1 MMASFRPSRLICR
14 GLVGELRIKTAPKIK
29 GPLKRPLFVN
39 IGSVNIH
46 QFGRCQPFANLMS
59 QYGVDHLHKAVVI
72 VGRSASPL
80 SAGSKVHEKIP
91 FPVASSLYNSSIS
104 FVA

>member
-46 QFGRCQPFANLMS
+46 QFGRCQPLADLMS
-59 QYGVDHLHKAVVI
+59 QYGVDHQHKAVVMLADSI
-72 VGRSASPL
+72 TVVSR
-80 SAGSKVHEKIP
+80 IQ
-91 FPVASSLYNSSIS
+91 SS
-104 FVA
+104 